1 MNTETFKNY
10 QRELNHHRENK
21 LKSSPKLSPKVLLND
36 EDFDVSINNI
46 PISIK
51 PPVLPVKPTPVQ
63 NEQSNKTSKEL
74 W

>member
-1 MNTETFKNY
+1 MNTQIFKQY
-10 QRELNHHRENK
+10 QRELNHRRENA

-46 PISIK
+46 PILIK
-51 PPVLPVKPTPVQ
+51 PPVLPTSVQ
-63 NEQSNKTSKEL
+63 TEQKEKQTSKEL